1 MRFCIQN
8 FLTFSGNI
16 KPFRIG
22 VHFDESEVCT
32 IAATNTCEYD
42 VIATID
48 AGGHLGF
55 QLIYW
60 QSSC

>member
-1 MRFCIQN
+1 MRFLIQN
-8 FLTFSGNI
+8 SLTFSGNI